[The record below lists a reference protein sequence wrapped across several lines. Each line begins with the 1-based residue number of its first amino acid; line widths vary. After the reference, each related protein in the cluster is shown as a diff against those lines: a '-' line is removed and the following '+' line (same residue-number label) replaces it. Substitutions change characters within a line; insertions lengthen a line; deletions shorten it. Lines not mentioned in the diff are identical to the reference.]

1 MQFRSSTSQVQHLEL
16 QVLENFGNQSHLI
29 RCHHFGAPWPGIH
42 VAMAAA
48 LIAAVAKVDLQGLQ
62 LTSEQRR
69 KSLLAL
75 TGGAGERWAQVT
87 VRGCRHCG

>member
-1 MQFRSSTSQVQHLEL
+1 
-16 QVLENFGNQSHLI
+16 
-29 RCHHFGAPWPGIH
+29 
-42 VAMAAA
+42 MAAA

-87 VRGCRHCG
+87 VRGCRHFG